1 MRFLKTVVMAGL
13 ILASGQIVNVLAQ
26 TVPGD
31 AAAGK
36 SMYPLCTSCHGV
48 NGSGSQAM
56 GAPKISGQLTFYT
69 LKQLQHFQNGQR
81 GTVAGDMKGMQMAAM
96 SKGPRLKSPE
106 ALANLVAY
114 VSSLPDESIT
124 PTIQG
129 DASKGKSAYPVCAA
143 CHGAQGEGNEAMAA
157 PRLTGQSDWY
167 LVAQL
172 KKFKKGQRGYHNA
185 DHGGR
190 QMRAMTE
197 TLTTD
202 ESMNDVVAY
211 INSLN

>member
-1 MRFLKTVVMAGL
+1 MKFLKNVVLAGL
-13 ILASGQIVNVLAQ
+13 VFASGQIVNVLAQ

-36 SMYPLCTSCHGV
+36 SMYPVCSSCHGV
-48 NGSGSQAM
+48 NGSGSQAV
-56 GAPKISGQLTFYT
+56 GAPKISGQLAFYT
-69 LKQLQHFQNGQR
+69 LKQLQHFQNGAR
-81 GTVAGDMKGMQMAAM
+81 GTAAGDMKGMQMAAM
-96 SKGPRLKSPE
+96 SKGPQLKSPQ

-114 VSSLPDESIT
+114 VSSLPDEAIT
-124 PTIQG
+124 STVQG
-129 DASKGKSAYPVCAA
+129 DASQGKGAYPVCAA
-143 CHGAQGEGNEAMAA
+143 CHGAQGEGNQAMAA

-172 KKFKKGQRGYHNA
+172 KKFKQGQRGYHNA

-190 QMRAMTE
+190 QMRAMTA
-197 TLTTD
+197 TLPTD
-202 ESMNDVVAY
+202 ESINDVVAY

>member
-1 MRFLKTVVMAGL
+1 
-13 ILASGQIVNVLAQ
+13 
-26 TVPGD
+26 
-31 AAAGK
+31 
-36 SMYPLCTSCHGV
+36 
-48 NGSGSQAM
+48 M
-56 GAPKISGQLTFYT
+56 G
-69 LKQLQHFQNGQR
+69 
-81 GTVAGDMKGMQMAAM
+81 AM
-96 SKGPRLKSPE
+96 SKGARLKSPE

-114 VSSLPDESIT
+114 VSMLPDEAIT

-129 DASKGKSAYPVCAA
+129 DVSKGKSAYPVCAS
-143 CHGAQGEGNEAMAA
+143 CHGAQGEGNEATAA

-172 KKFKKGQRGYHNA
+172 KKFKNGQRGYHNA

-190 QMRAMTE
+190 QMRAMTA

-202 ESMNDVVAY
+202 GSMNDVVAY

>member
-1 MRFLKTVVMAGL
+1 MKFLKTLGLAGL
-13 ILASGQIVNVLAQ
+13 LLATGQIVNALAEA
-26 TVPGD
+26 VPGD

-48 NGSGSQAM
+48 NGSGNQAM
-56 GAPKISGQLTFYT
+56 GAPKISGQLEFYT
-69 LKQLQHFQNGQR
+69 LKQLQHFQNGVR
-81 GTVAGDMKGMQMAAM
+81 GTVAGDKKGMQMAAM

-106 ALANLVAY
+106 ALANLAAY
-114 VSSLPDESIT
+114 VSSLPDKTATST
-124 PTIQG
+124 VQG
-129 DASKGKSAYPVCAA
+129 DATKGEAAYSVCAA
-143 CHGAQGEGNEAMAA
+143 CHGGLGEGVEAMAA

-190 QMRAMTE
+190 QMRAMTA
-197 TLTTD
+197 TLPTD

>member
-26 TVPGD
+26 TIPGD

-36 SMYPLCTSCHGV
+36 SMYPLCTSCHGA

-56 GAPKISGQLTFYT
+56 GAPKISGQLAFYT
-69 LKQLQHFQNGQR
+69 LKQLQHFQNGLR

-129 DASKGKSAYPVCAA
+129 DASKGKSAYPVCEA

-190 QMRAMTE
+190 QMRAMIA

>member
-1 MRFLKTVVMAGL
+1 
-13 ILASGQIVNVLAQ
+13 
-26 TVPGD
+26 
-31 AAAGK
+31 
-36 SMYPLCTSCHGV
+36 MYPLCTSCHGV

-56 GAPKISGQLTFYT
+56 GAPKISGQLAFYT
-69 LKQLQHFQNGQR
+69 LKQLQHFQNGLR

-190 QMRAMTE
+190 QMRAMTA

>member
-1 MRFLKTVVMAGL
+1 MKFLKTAILAGL
-13 ILASGQIVNVLAQ
+13 VMASGQTVSALAQ
-26 TVPGD
+26 TNLGD

-48 NGSGSQAM
+48 NGSGNQAI
-56 GAPKISGQLTFYT
+56 GAPKISGQLAFYT
-69 LKQLQHFQNGQR
+69 LKQLQHFQNGAR
-81 GTVAGDMKGMQMAAM
+81 GIAAGDMKGRQMGAM
-96 SKGPRLKSPE
+96 SKGARLKSPE

-114 VSSLPDESIT
+114 VSMLPDEAIT

-129 DASKGKSAYPVCAA
+129 DVSKGKSAYPVCAS

-172 KKFKKGQRGYHNA
+172 KKFKNGQRGYHNA

-190 QMRAMTE
+190 QMRAMTA
-197 TLTTD
+197 TLTID

>member
-1 MRFLKTVVMAGL
+1 MRFLRTVVMAGL

-56 GAPKISGQLTFYT
+56 GAPKISGQLAFYT
-69 LKQLQHFQNGQR
+69 LKQLQHFQSGLR

-129 DASKGKSAYPVCAA
+129 DASKGRSAYPVCAA

-190 QMRAMTE
+190 QMRAMTA

>member
-1 MRFLKTVVMAGL
+1 
-13 ILASGQIVNVLAQ
+13 
-26 TVPGD
+26 
-31 AAAGK
+31 
-36 SMYPLCTSCHGV
+36 
-48 NGSGSQAM
+48 
-56 GAPKISGQLTFYT
+56 
-69 LKQLQHFQNGQR
+69 
-81 GTVAGDMKGMQMAAM
+81 
-96 SKGPRLKSPE
+96 
-106 ALANLVAY
+106 
-114 VSSLPDESIT
+114 
-124 PTIQG
+124 
-129 DASKGKSAYPVCAA
+129 
-143 CHGAQGEGNEAMAA
+143 MAA

-172 KKFKKGQRGYHNA
+172 KKFTKGQRGYHNA

>member
-1 MRFLKTVVMAGL
+1 MKFLKTLGLAGL
-13 ILASGQIVNVLAQ
+13 LLATGQIVNALAEA
-26 TVPGD
+26 VPGD

-48 NGSGSQAM
+48 NGSGNQVM
-56 GAPKISGQLTFYT
+56 GAPKISGQLEFYT
-69 LKQLQHFQNGQR
+69 LKQLQHFQNGVR
-81 GTVAGDMKGMQMAAM
+81 GTVAGDKKGMQMAAM

-106 ALANLVAY
+106 ALANLAAY
-114 VSSLPDESIT
+114 VSSLPDKTATST
-124 PTIQG
+124 VQG
-129 DASKGKSAYPVCAA
+129 DATKGEAAYSVCAA
-143 CHGAQGEGNEAMAA
+143 CHGGLGEGVEAMAA

-190 QMRAMTE
+190 QMRAMTA
-197 TLTTD
+197 TLPTD

>member
-1 MRFLKTVVMAGL
+1 
-13 ILASGQIVNVLAQ
+13 
-26 TVPGD
+26 
-31 AAAGK
+31 
-36 SMYPLCTSCHGV
+36 
-48 NGSGSQAM
+48 
-56 GAPKISGQLTFYT
+56 
-69 LKQLQHFQNGQR
+69 
-81 GTVAGDMKGMQMAAM
+81 MKGMQMAAM

-129 DASKGKSAYPVCAA
+129 DASKGKSAYPVCEA

-190 QMRAMTE
+190 QMRAMTA

>member
-1 MRFLKTVVMAGL
+1 MKFLKTVVLAGL
-13 ILASGQIVNVLAQ
+13 LLASGQIVNALAQ

-48 NGSGSQAM
+48 NGSGNQAM
-56 GAPKISGQLTFYT
+56 GAPKISGQLEFYT
-69 LKQLQHFQNGQR
+69 LKQLQHFQNGAR
-81 GTVAGDMKGMQMAAM
+81 GTVAGDIKGMQMAAM
-96 SKGPRLKSPE
+96 SKGPRLKSPG
-106 ALANLVAY
+106 ALANLAAY
-114 VSSLPDESIT
+114 VSSLPDKTIT
-124 PTIQG
+124 PTVQG
-129 DASKGKSAYPVCAA
+129 DAAEGKAAYPVCAA
-143 CHGAQGEGNEAMAA
+143 CHGTLGEGIEAMAA

-190 QMRAMTE
+190 QMRAMTAA
-197 TLTTD
+197 LPTD
-202 ESMNDVVAY
+202 GSMNDVVAY